1 MCSEAVLPQE
11 LSGKKKKLPRG
22 TEIKKL
28 GFWGCPQVIRFC
40 TFKTPSGAG
49 AALKQ
54 GLRKNDSD
62 DTRIKKFGSKNV
74 AAAYTSG
81 RDVS

>member
-49 AALKQ
+49 AALKKKQ
-54 GLRKNDSD
+54 NKNKMYGLCCAQSICRGAQTD
-62 DTRIKKFGSKNV
+62 IFYV
-74 AAAYTSG
+74 
-81 RDVS
+81 